1 MGKAA
6 WASR

>member
-6 WASR
+6 WASG